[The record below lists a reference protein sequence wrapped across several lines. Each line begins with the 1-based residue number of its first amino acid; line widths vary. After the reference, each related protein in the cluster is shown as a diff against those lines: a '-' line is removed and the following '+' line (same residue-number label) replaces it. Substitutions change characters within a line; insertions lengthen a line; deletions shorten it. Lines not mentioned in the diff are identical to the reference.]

1 MARADEQELIQVHSD
16 AQGLDPIGLEQTLV
30 EWPSDRRGPKVLY
43 TTPTGSNPT
52 GQSCT
57 ELRKLE
63 M

>member
-1 MARADEQELIQVHSD
+1 MAVHAD

-30 EWPSDRRGPKVLY
+30 EWPSDRRRPKVLY